1 MSNIKILY
9 APIFTSMSNGKGGGG
24 GDGGP
29 KFSPLH
35 VLIILG
41 GAFVLKR
48 FVSRNQK

>member
-1 MSNIKILY
+1 MLY
-9 APIFTSMSNGKGGGG
+9 TPTFTSMSNGKG

-35 VLIILG
+35 ALIILG

-48 FVSRNQK
+48 FVWPNVKIKK

>member
-1 MSNIKILY
+1 MLY
-9 APIFTSMSNGKGGGG
+9 GPTFTSMSNGKGGGG
-24 GDGGP
+24 GGGP

-48 FVSRNQK
+48 FVWRKN